1 MVTRKVLK
9 TSDYYISQIR
19 NFLENKGYDVD
30 GPVELFGKSGN
41 FHTIDIM
48 IIDSKNR
55 TFMGKYI
62 LSGAFIDEE
71 IIFRIFGISFDM
83 DVDGVFLFVLPQLTV
98 RAVELADFYGFKVID
113 VSNLK
118 NLSRIQE

>member
-1 MVTRKVLK
+1 
-9 TSDYYISQIR
+9 
-19 NFLENKGYDVD
+19 
-30 GPVELFGKSGN
+30 
-41 FHTIDIM
+41 
-48 IIDSKNR
+48 
-55 TFMGKYI
+55 MGKYI

-98 RAVELADFYGFKVID
+98 RAAELADFYGFKVID

-118 NLSRIQE
+118 NLSRIQEQGSNSSILQGATIEYFSYFIPRLPEISFDFTCHVILRLVLPDDEDL